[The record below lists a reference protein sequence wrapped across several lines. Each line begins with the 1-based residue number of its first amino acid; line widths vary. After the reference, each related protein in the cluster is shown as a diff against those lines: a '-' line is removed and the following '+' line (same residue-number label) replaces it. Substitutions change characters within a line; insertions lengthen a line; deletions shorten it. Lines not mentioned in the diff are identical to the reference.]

1 MSSPS
6 KQLDHSCKLFVAKDE
21 HKFSCAHMTIFAD
34 GTKERLHGHNFRVAV
49 AVTIEAGTR
58 ELLDFARL
66 KCALAG
72 HCARLREH
80 LLIPT
85 LHPAVEILRR
95 EVDEIELRVSGRRYV
110 LPADEVMLLPVA
122 NVVVEALAAYLWV
135 SLEQEL
141 REVLMRSRARVLEV
155 TVTEAPGQGATYC
168 APIQA
173 EAP

>member
-1 MSSPS
+1 
-6 KQLDHSCKLFVAKDE
+6 
-21 HKFSCAHMTIFAD
+21 
-34 GTKERLHGHNFRVAV
+34 
-49 AVTIEAGTR
+49 
-58 ELLDFARL
+58 
-66 KCALAG
+66 
-72 HCARLREH
+72 
-80 LLIPT
+80 